1 MVQVQTI
8 ERQCIF
14 DDKPCIK
21 EGDCR
26 GCQVF
31 LNAMK
36 KADKE
41 LGLCPVC
48 GADTKVWEEVLHEK
62 HYCDPKWRELCQGY

>member
-1 MVQVQTI
+1 MIQLETTRKGTWCLYKENLFCQ
-8 ERQCIF
+8 
-14 DDKPCIK
+14 

-31 LNAMK
+31 YDAVG
-36 KADKE
+36 KANEE

-48 GADTKVWEEVLHEK
+48 GADTKVWKELFGEE
-62 HYCDPKWRELCQGY
+62 HYCDPEWGNRC